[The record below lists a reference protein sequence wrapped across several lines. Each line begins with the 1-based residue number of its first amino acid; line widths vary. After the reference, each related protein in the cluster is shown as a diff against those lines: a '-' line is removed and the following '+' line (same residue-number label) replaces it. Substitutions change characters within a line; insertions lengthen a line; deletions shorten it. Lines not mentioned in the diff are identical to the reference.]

1 MIQMNFTE
9 SDFRHIFQELYPG
22 IYYYASTLIDER
34 EAKDIAQDA
43 FVELWK
49 RQSSVEDID
58 HAKALLYKIIY
69 TRALN
74 FIRHRNVVLK
84 YSKAYDLE
92 SQELEY
98 YHPDHNDVIKHIESK
113 ELGHMLNVC
122 IQKLPEKCRKAF
134 TLSYMYGMKNKEIAD
149 IMEISVRTVDTHI
162 YKALQFLRKELDFLN
177 NNNIF

>member
-1 MIQMNFTE
+1 MNFTE
-9 SDFRHIFQELYPG
+9 SDFRHIFQEFYPG
-22 IYYYASTLIDER
+22 LYYYASTLVDER
-34 EAKDIAQDA
+34 EAKDIAQEA

-58 HAKALLYKIIY
+58 HAKALLYKIVY

-74 FIRHRNVVLK
+74 LIRHRNVVLK
-84 YSKAYDLE
+84 YSKAYEFE
-92 SQELEY
+92 SQKLEY
-98 YHPDHNDVIKHIESK
+98 YHPDHNDVIEYIENK
-113 ELGHMLNVC
+113 ELGRMLNAC
-122 IQKLPEKCRKAF
+122 IKKMPEKRRRAF

-149 IMEISVRTVDTHI
+149 VMEVSVRTVDTHI